1 MAYVPERADGDMT
14 AERGA
19 YQRLPG
25 VGGSGLLRSRT
36 EAWLGPDHLLLVE
49 GVYTERYRRVDL
61 ADIQAISYATTPGA
75 LRGTLALLTGA
86 ALMFGGGLLPIAYGA
101 TPGEVLWLQAFTL
114 LLVIAAGVN
123 AARGPSC
130 RFLLKTGVQT
140 IEVPSLRRVWKADKV
155 YEILSNRVEAVQGAV
170 STPEAPTRLSGHFAA
185 HPELL
190 RAPALR
196 VSRARLHLLA
206 YAAILASAAIGA
218 IDLAVP
224 VDAILTV
231 AGMAGLAGAV
241 LLLAAVADQRGSTV
255 PPSLRALT
263 WWALGA
269 QAVSFVLS
277 VAAGVA
283 IVVMQI
289 EPGTP
294 PDPGMFE
301 TIPPEYRQPLNLLG
315 LLFDLPFALPG
326 LFMTLSY
333 RRKLRGPAPDAQA
346 TP

>member
-1 MAYVPERADGDMT
+1 MAYVPERIDGDMT
-14 AERGA
+14 GGRRA

-25 VGGSGLLRSRT
+25 VGGSGLWRSRT
-36 EAWLGPDHLLLVE
+36 ETWLGPDHLLLVE

-75 LRGTLALLTGA
+75 LRATWALLTGA

-101 TPGEVLWLQAFTL
+101 APGEVLWLQAFTF
-114 LLVIAAGVN
+114 LLVVAAGVN

-140 IEVPSLRRVWKADKV
+140 IEVPSLRRVRKADKV
-155 YEILSNRVEAVQGAV
+155 YEVLLNRVEAVQGAV
-170 STPEAPTRLSGHFAA
+170 STPEAPTRLSAHFAA

-190 RAPALR
+190 RTPGLR

-206 YAAILASAAIGA
+206 YAAVLTSAAVSA
-218 IDLAVP
+218 VDLAIPLDMV
-224 VDAILTV
+224 LSV
-231 AGMAGLAGAV
+231 AGMVGLAGAV
-241 LLLAAVADQRGSTV
+241 LLLAAVAEQRDSTV

-277 VAAGVA
+277 VAAGIA
-283 IVVMQI
+283 IVVTQI
-289 EPGTP
+289 DPGTP
-294 PDPGMFE
+294 PDPVMFE
-301 TIPPEYRQPLNLLG
+301 TIPPEYRQPLDLLG

-326 LFMTLSY
+326 FFMTLSY
-333 RRKLRGPAPDAQA
+333 RRKLRRPARDAQA